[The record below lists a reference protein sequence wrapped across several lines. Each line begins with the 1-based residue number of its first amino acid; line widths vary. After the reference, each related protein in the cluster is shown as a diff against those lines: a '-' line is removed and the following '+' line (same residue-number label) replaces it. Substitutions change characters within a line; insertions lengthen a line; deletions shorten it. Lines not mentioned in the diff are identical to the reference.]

1 MIEIT
6 AEVRAA
12 IDRAVGDMEPAGDEY
27 IEPAD
32 RRVCQGQSG
41 LYRQPGRLQPACH

>member
-6 AEVRAA
+6 AEVRAT
-12 IDRAVGDMEPAGDEY
+12 IDRAAGDIELAGDEY

-32 RRVCQGQSG
+32 RRVCRGKGG
-41 LYRQPGRLQPACH
+41 LYRQSGRLQPACH